1 MSALLDLDDLIVAK
15 IAAAAAERPAG
26 LQELLGC
33 LIAGAGLVIALS
45 ADGDARAANDLC
57 ERAGINLFEQAAAR
71 ARLVAMARGRA

>member
-15 IAAAAAERPAG
+15 IAAAAERPAG

-57 ERAGINLFEQAAAR
+57 ERAGINLFEEAAAR
-71 ARLVAMARGRA
+71 APLVAMARGRA

>member
-15 IAAAAAERPAG
+15 IADASKRPAG
-26 LQELLGC
+26 LHELLGC
-33 LIAGAGLVIALS
+33 LVAGAGLVIALS

-71 ARLVAMARGRA
+71 APLVAMARGRA